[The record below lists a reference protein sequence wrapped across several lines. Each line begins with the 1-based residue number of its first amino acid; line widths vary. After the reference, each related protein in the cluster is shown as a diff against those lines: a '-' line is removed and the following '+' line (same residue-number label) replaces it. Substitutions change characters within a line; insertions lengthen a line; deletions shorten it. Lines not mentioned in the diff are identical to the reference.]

1 MTDKNICPF
10 AASDDRRA
18 PTVRLTE
25 DTVEFL
31 EHRIAVAVGKAWD
44 DMLDNQTVLDLFSKR
59 LYSSVI
65 NSVADEASKAIK
77 SSIFG
82 IFRFSLMMLI
92 WISVGYVLFGVA
104 GLTATFKAGF
114 GTFIK

>member
-1 MTDKNICPF
+1 MTDKNVCPF
-10 AASDDRRA
+10 INSDDRRA
-18 PTVRLTE
+18 PAVRLTE

-65 NSVADEASKAIK
+65 NSVADEASKVIK
-77 SSIFG
+77 SSIFS
-82 IFRFSLMMLI
+82 IFRFSLLMLI
-92 WISVGYVLFGVA
+92 WLSVGYVLFGIV

-114 GTFIK
+114 GAFLK

>member
-1 MTDKNICPF
+1 MPDKNTCPF
-10 AASDDRRA
+10 LSSDDRRA
-18 PTVRLTE
+18 PAVRLTD

-31 EHRIAVAVGKAWD
+31 EHRIAIAVGKAWD

-59 LYSSVI
+59 LFNSVI

-82 IFRFSLMMLI
+82 IFRFGVLMLV
-92 WISVGYVLFGVA
+92 WLSVGYLLFGMA
-104 GLTATFKAGF
+104 GLSATFKAGF